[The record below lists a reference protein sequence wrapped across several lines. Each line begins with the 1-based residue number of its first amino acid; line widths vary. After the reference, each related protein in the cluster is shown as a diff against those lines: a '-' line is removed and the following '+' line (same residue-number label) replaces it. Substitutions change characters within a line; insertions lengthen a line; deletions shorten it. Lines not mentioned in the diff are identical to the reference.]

1 MDLTNGLVTVTVH
14 FVMQADKKNQLIVLV
29 YLKYYPARKV
39 SRHLR
44 DLRLELN

>member
-1 MDLTNGLVTVTVH
+1 MDLTNGIVSVTV
-14 FVMQADKKNQLIVLV
+14 LVLV

-39 SRHLR
+39 SRNLSR